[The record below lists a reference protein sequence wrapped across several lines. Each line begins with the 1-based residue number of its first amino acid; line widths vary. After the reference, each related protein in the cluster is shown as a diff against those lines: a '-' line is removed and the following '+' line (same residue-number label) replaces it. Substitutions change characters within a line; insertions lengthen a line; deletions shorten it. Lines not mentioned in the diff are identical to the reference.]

1 MLQFSQV
8 KSKMDTIRAKV
19 SKKSINKKQACAELR
34 KYMLICQKKDIDDAI
49 ELFKAGWLC

>member
-19 SKKSINKKQACAELR
+19 SKKSINHKQACAELR
-34 KYMLICQKKDIDDAI
+34 KYMVMYQKRDITDAI
-49 ELFKAGWLC
+49 ELFKAGWLV